1 MTINRNFT
9 LILPV
14 VFSFEKESTRSL
26 TRRFLRPKDNEVFTE
41 KSRKTSPEQTIK
53 FSPLPRD
60 IPREIPIFVCGLNLV
75 RKKEKTNDRTMKTQQ
90 LSLRLSIFSLLW
102 LCVWTNAWAQ
112 ADPPMMKIISYN
124 ILEGMKDDTTANKQ
138 VFAAWVRQQDP
149 DILALQETNGFTQES
164 LQALAESYG
173 HPYAILCK
181 EPGYPPAITSK
192 YPIVNVRRV
201 TDNMTHGFVMADIGG
216 YHVIS
221 IHLNPHSRAKRMKE
235 AEILLHTLATQD
247 DPTKWIIMGDFNSF
261 SPYDSLHYA
270 DGQYARLQIQRRVKS
285 PHLQNLNNDRADFS
299 VQSRILESG
308 LVDVSHLMHKD
319 YQSTFPTVRYTGKN
333 SLHHRYDYIFV
344 SKDLKGK
351 VRDQQI
357 LRDEFTDQH
366 SDHYPNVFYVPR
378 LEEVPRW

>member
-14 VFSFEKESTRSL
+14 VFSFEKESARSL

-41 KSRKTSPEQTIK
+41 KSRKTSPGQTIK
-53 FSPLPRD
+53 FSPHPRD

-138 VFAAWVRQQDP
+138 VFAAWVRQQNP

-285 PHLQNLNNDRADFS
+285 PHLQNLDNDRADFS

>member
-1 MTINRNFT
+1 
-9 LILPV
+9 
-14 VFSFEKESTRSL
+14 
-26 TRRFLRPKDNEVFTE
+26 
-41 KSRKTSPEQTIK
+41 
-53 FSPLPRD
+53 
-60 IPREIPIFVCGLNLV
+60 
-75 RKKEKTNDRTMKTQQ
+75 MKTQQ
-90 LSLRLSIFSLLW
+90 LSLRLSVFSLLW
-102 LCVWTNAWAQ
+102 LCLWTSAWAQ
-112 ADPPMMKIISYN
+112 ADPPLMKIISYN
-124 ILEGMKDDTTANKQ
+124 ILEGMKDDTTTHKQ

-235 AEILLHTLATQD
+235 AEILLRTLATQD

-285 PHLQNLNNDRADFS
+285 PHLQNLDNDRADFS

>member
-1 MTINRNFT
+1 
-9 LILPV
+9 
-14 VFSFEKESTRSL
+14 
-26 TRRFLRPKDNEVFTE
+26 
-41 KSRKTSPEQTIK
+41 
-53 FSPLPRD
+53 
-60 IPREIPIFVCGLNLV
+60 
-75 RKKEKTNDRTMKTQQ
+75 MKTHL
-90 LSLRLSIFSLLW
+90 LSLRLSVFSLLW
-102 LCVWTNAWAQ
+102 LCLWTNAWAQ
-112 ADPPMMKIISYN
+112 ADPPLMKIISYN
-124 ILEGMKDDTTANKQ
+124 ILEGMKDDTTAHKQ

-285 PHLQNLNNDRADFS
+285 PHLQNLDNDRADFS

-357 LRDEFTDQH
+357 LRDEFTDRVMSRIVSQYQIIPLYGE
-366 SDHYPNVFYVPR
+366 DIR
-378 LEEVPRW
+378 IRKKLENR